1 MLCALFYKA
10 HMHKTLDRTIA
21 ATELLLLF
29 PAALFMTALFV
40 RNLTP
45 LPNEPARTA
54 QRIVMLYAS
63 SVHVGLWIL
72 LIGLPLVVLAVGCAT
87 LLRRWSADA
96 SLREATMQTIRAV
109 WAHLATLL
117 IAGATVAAG
126 GILAAVAVHVLTD

>member
-1 MLCALFYKA
+1 
-10 HMHKTLDRTIA
+10 MHKTLARTVA
-21 ATELLLLF
+21 AAELLLLF

-54 QRIVMLYAS
+54 HRIVMLYAS

-72 LIGLPLVVLAVGCAT
+72 LIALPLVVLAIGCAT
-87 LLRRWSADA
+87 LLRQWSEDA
-96 SLREATMQTIRAV
+96 SLREATMQTARAV
-109 WAHLATLL
+109 WAHLSTLL

-126 GILAAVAVHVLTD
+126 GILAAIAVHVLTD